1 MKIRMLSGLDGRYAV
16 GDEPTVSDAL
26 AVRLIQRGYAVP
38 AREPEIERAVV
49 VAPENAVKR
58 PRKRKTKRDVEPS

>member
-38 AREPEIERAVV
+38 VREPEIERAVV
-49 VAPENAVKR
+49 VAPEKTVKR
-58 PRKRKTKRDVEPS
+58 KGRGKRNVEPS

>member
-38 AREPEIERAVV
+38 VRELAIEQAAI
-49 VAPENAVKR
+49 VAPEKAVKR
-58 PRKRKTKRDVEPS
+58 KGRGKRNVEPS